1 MPNSPVHA
9 VDAVAL
15 EGVSFAYDADPVL
28 RDVTLSLREGS
39 FSCIVGPNGGGK
51 TTLFRLVLGLLK
63 PTTGTV
69 RVLGVPPT
77 QARVRVGY
85 VPQDFA
91 YDKRFPML
99 VSDVV
104 RMGCLNAPQGTRP
117 GDRIHAALETVG
129 LAHRARDWFGSL
141 SGGQRQR
148 VLIARALATGPAM
161 LLLDEPTANVD
172 AAAQEDI
179 LQVLESL
186 RGSLTIML
194 VTHHAA
200 VAARFL
206 DTVVCV
212 NRRVHVHP
220 HTDHLDENLMRHI
233 IGLEVPGTCIHA

>member
-1 MPNSPVHA
+1 MPDSAGPDSA
-9 VDAVAL
+9 ISL
-15 EGVSFAYDADPVL
+15 EGVSFSYETEPVL
-28 RDVTLSLREGS
+28 SDVTLTLRRGS

-63 PTTGTV
+63 PDKGLV
-69 RVLGVPPT
+69 RVLGLPPV
-77 QARVRVGY
+77 QARVQVGY

-104 RMGCLNAPQGTRP
+104 RMGCLHTP
-117 GDRIHAALETVG
+117 GDRTDAERIEEALTTVG
-129 LAHRARDWFGSL
+129 LQHRARDWFGSL

-148 VLIARALATGPAM
+148 VLIARALATNPGV

-179 LQVLESL
+179 LQLLEAL
-186 RGSLTIML
+186 RGRQTVML
-194 VTHHAA
+194 VTHTAS

-206 DTVVCV
+206 ETVVCV

-220 HTDHLDENLMRHI
+220 HTDRLDEALMRHI
-233 IGLEVPGTCIHA
+233 IGLEEPGVCRHA

>member
-1 MPNSPVHA
+1 MPDSGGPETA
-9 VDAVAL
+9 IAL
-15 EGVSFAYDADPVL
+15 EGVSFAYEVEPVL
-28 RDVTLSLREGS
+28 SDVTLTLRRGS

-63 PTTGTV
+63 PSKGTV
-69 RVLGVPPT
+69 RVLGVPAA
-77 QARVRVGY
+77 QARVKVGY

-104 RMGCLNAPQGTRP
+104 RMGCLNSPPGTHDA
-117 GDRIHAALETVG
+117 DRIQQALETVG
-129 LAHRARDWFGSL
+129 LAHRTRDWFGSL

-148 VLIARALATGPAM
+148 VLIARALATAPGI

-172 AAAQEDI
+172 ASAQEDI
-179 LQVLESL
+179 LQLLESL
-186 RGSLTIML
+186 RGQLTVML
-194 VTHHAA
+194 VTHNAA

-206 DTVVCV
+206 ETVVCV

-220 HTDHLDENLMRHI
+220 HTDRLDEALMRHI
-233 IGLEVPGTCIHA
+233 IGLEEPGACHHA

>member
-1 MPNSPVHA
+1 MQGSDSA
-9 VDAVAL
+9 EAAISL
-15 EGVSFAYDADPVL
+15 EGVSFAYETDPVL
-28 RDVTLSLREGS
+28 SDVTLSLRRGS

-63 PTTGTV
+63 PDKGAV
-69 RVLGVPPT
+69 RVLGLPPA

-104 RMGCLNAPQGTRP
+104 RMGCLNAPGTTA
-117 GDRIHAALETVG
+117 DSVRIEQALTTVG

-148 VLIARALATGPAM
+148 VLIARALATSPGI

-179 LQVLESL
+179 LQLLESL
-186 RGSLTIML
+186 RGQLTVML
-194 VTHHAA
+194 VTHNAA

-220 HTDHLDENLMRHI
+220 HTDTLDEALMRHI
-233 IGLEVPGTCIHA
+233 IGLEEPGACHHA

>member
-1 MPNSPVHA
+1 MPDSGA
-9 VDAVAL
+9 SDTAISL
-15 EGVSFAYDADPVL
+15 EAVSFAYESDPVL
-28 RDVTLSLREGS
+28 SDVTLTLRQGS

-51 TTLFRLVLGLLK
+51 TTMFRLVLGLLK
-63 PTTGTV
+63 PSKGVV
-69 RVLGVPPT
+69 RVLGLSPAH
-77 QARVRVGY
+77 ARVKMGY

-104 RMGCLNAPQGTRP
+104 RMGCLNAPAGMS
-117 GDRIHAALETVG
+117 DAERIERALTTVG
-129 LAHRARDWFGSL
+129 LAHRTRDWFGSL

-148 VLIARALATGPAM
+148 VLIARALATSPGI

-179 LQVLESL
+179 LQLLESL
-186 RGSLTIML
+186 RGQLTVML
-194 VTHHAA
+194 VTHNAA

-206 DTVVCV
+206 DTVICV

-220 HTDHLDENLMRHI
+220 HTNTLDEALMRHI
-233 IGLEVPGTCIHA
+233 IGLEEPGACRHA

>member
-1 MPNSPVHA
+1 MQDNSNGDTA
-9 VDAVAL
+9 ISL
-15 EGVSFAYDADPVL
+15 EGVSFAYETAPVL
-28 RDVTLSLREGS
+28 SDVTLLLRRGS

-63 PTTGTV
+63 PTKGTI
-69 RVLGVPPT
+69 RVLGKSPA
-77 QARVRVGY
+77 QARVQVGY

-104 RMGCLNAPQGTRP
+104 RMGCLNAPPGTS
-117 GDRIHAALETVG
+117 DAERIEQALTTVG

-148 VLIARALATGPAM
+148 ILIARALATDPGI

-179 LQVLESL
+179 LQLLEEL
-186 RGSLTIML
+186 RGKLTIML
-194 VTHHAA
+194 VTHTAS
-200 VAARFL
+200 VASRFL
-206 DTVVCV
+206 ETVVCV

-220 HTDHLDENLMRHI
+220 HTDRLDETLMRHI
-233 IGLEVPGTCIHA
+233 IGLEEPGACHHV